1 MKGVDSIG
9 LLSKIFKFGAKKNEP
24 KRKDLKVV
32 SSSSTYTRKL
42 SANELYNNHSVRK
55 TINKIA
61 ELVASTPIKYYSKDV
76 NGKIVDNNKSEIIW
90 LLQHQANNRLTSFLF
105 LKQMVARVLL
115 FNNSFAWIRADKNT
129 GKLIELVPI
138 LSNNYQLIIPE
149 EYPQYLYLKFTLDD
163 GTVKILPQEEV
174 LHFTGD
180 FLNNEY
186 FGDSLDAEVE
196 VVSINNDLWNNLVK
210 WTQSNS
216 TIKGFLKT
224 DSILSEEDTKQ
235 AQDDFSNLLKSN
247 NSAYM
252 TLDGKFDYI
261 AINDKSSPMD
271 VNYITKIESSIME
284 FYSINKAIIDGS
296 ATPQQIE
303 AFHQLTLNPLFTMI
317 EQELEAKLL
326 TQKEILGFEHS
337 IKFICGSFEHM
348 TASERVS
355 AFTLL
360 TNTGAVSRNELRE
373 GFGFARLDGLDS
385 LMYSKNFAEVGKTE
399 ETSNN
404 KNNSNKE
411 GEESDAKD

>member
-9 LLSKIFKFGAKKNEP
+9 LLSKIFKFGSKKNEP

-61 ELVASTPIKYYSKDV
+61 ELVASTPIKYYSKDA

-90 LLQHQANNRLTSFLF
+90 LLQHQANSRLTSFLF

-149 EYPQYLYLKFTLDD
+149 EYPQYLYLKFALDD

-303 AFHQLTLNPLFTMI
+303 AFHQLTLHPLFTMI

-326 TQKEILGFEHS
+326 TPKEISGFEHS

-411 GEESDAKD
+411 GEESDAND

>member
-9 LLSKIFKFGAKKNEP
+9 LLSKIFKISSKKNEP

-32 SSSSTYTRKL
+32 SSSSTFTRKL
-42 SANELYNNHSVRK
+42 TANELYNNHSVRK
-55 TINKIA
+55 IINKIA

-76 NGKIVDNNKSEIIW
+76 SGNIVDNNKSQIIW
-90 LLQHQANNRLTSFLF
+90 LLQHQANDRLTSFLF

-115 FNNSFAWIRADKNT
+115 YNNSFAWIRTDKQT

-163 GTVKILPQEEV
+163 GEVKILPQEEV

-271 VNYITKIESSIME
+271 VNYIEKIESSIRE
-284 FYSINKAIIDGS
+284 FYSINKPIIDGS

-337 IKFICGSFEHM
+337 IKFICGSFAHM
-348 TASERVS
+348 TANERVS

-399 ETSNN
+399 ETSSNSD
-404 KNNSNKE
+404 NSNKE
-411 GEESDAKD
+411 GEETDANN